1 MLTRAGSVALRAL
14 VELARNPG
22 QALAGRALAGR
33 QGLPAPLLEQLLL
46 QLRRAGLLEAR
57 RGRSGGYR
65 LAIAPEKLA
74 VVDVL
79 SAVGG
84 RRQLQLR
91 EPREPTPNQNSEIN
105 AASSSAA
112 AGDRLERQLQQ
123 RLNRAVERELAEL
136 TIAELL
142 YDQLSWEASL
152 EPEGGLMLG

>member
-1 MLTRAGSVALRAL
+1 VLTRTGTIALRAL
-14 VELARNPG
+14 VELARSPG
-22 QALAGRALAGR
+22 QSLAGPALAAR

-46 QLRRAGLLEAR
+46 QLRRAGLLAAR

-65 LAIAPEKLA
+65 LARAPEQLA
-74 VVDVL
+74 VAEVL
-79 SAVGG
+79 DAVAG

-91 EPREPTPNQNSEIN
+91 EPRDDSAGDSS
-105 AASSSAA
+105 AAPHTAA

-123 RLNRAVERELAEL
+123 RLNQAVERELAQL